1 MHGHKAPYNG
11 KRVKYKGYTMRS
23 LWEVTYAKYLDKN
36 KIKWVYETVT
46 FDLGESTYTPDFYL
60 PKTDMFVEIKGF
72 WRPEAKEKFK
82 LFKKL
87 YPYIK
92 IKVIEDIK
100 SLGD

>member
-1 MHGHKAPYNG
+1 VKALHKRG
-11 KRVKYKGYTMRS
+11 
-23 LWEVTYAKYLDKN
+23 DKN
-36 KIKWVYETVT
+36 KIIWLYECKT
-46 FDLGESTYTPDFYL
+46 FDLGDTTYTPDFYL